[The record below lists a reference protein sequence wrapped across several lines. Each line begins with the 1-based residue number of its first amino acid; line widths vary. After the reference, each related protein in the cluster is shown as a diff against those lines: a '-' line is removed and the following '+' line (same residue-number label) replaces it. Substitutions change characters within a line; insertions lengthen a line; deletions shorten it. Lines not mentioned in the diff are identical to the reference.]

1 MALGEKSF
9 FWDKPAGELTPEEAA
24 YYEYAAQDLASVY
37 ECMYTTGICPAMA
50 VSSPE
55 DNPEEYIGSSLRCS
69 AGEGLSVVVSPGAAN
84 IKGRLYL
91 ATLPVTVTVAAG
103 VVTDVVLRMDL
114 QSEKPTITLQAKQRA
129 SGVSLAQNLSHE
141 SLVYEIAVATV
152 DVPVGSIQTDLSM
165 ITDQRLNTTAHPTDG
180 KPVSGLMRSIP
191 YVETLGIWEEWT
203 ALKEQIEGIIADAV
217 SGVIP
222 DLSVTTSKFAPD
234 AKAPY
239 AGVADE
245 AKNGVRTL
253 THSKYGTTHNLAG
266 LSGVSG
272 TVSCVFKATAAFNAG
287 DTIRVDNTGYTIQL
301 SNGEDPED
309 NLFVSGAT
317 VAVIVDKGNYRVNF
331 KAAGGVKLPAG
342 SIVIV
347 NRFTANGQFTVP
359 ATGTYR
365 ITAIGPGGDGG
376 NSYYNSSN
384 GYRNSGGGGGSGGV
398 AVLTAALSKGEVYP
412 VTVSTAQCSFGSL
425 ISATTGKAGDYTP
438 GGAGGTAAGG
448 DTNFSGNYGEN
459 GKAEMNAV
467 SGGGGAGYT
476 EEQIATVPA
485 LSFTGG
491 AGGDETPSDGA
502 DVPGAGWSSAGLGGG
517 GAGCD
522 RSARSGGTGG
532 NGAVI
537 IEMVLE

>member
-1 MALGEKSF
+1 MQQTTNYQLNKPEASDYADIAPISENMDTIDAQLKTAQNHREDGGVHVTGT
-9 FWDKPAGELTPEEAA
+9 DKQNWNSKAPGSLSQTVSQL
-24 YYEYAAQDLASVY
+24 AQDI
-37 ECMYTTGICPAMA
+37 E
-50 VSSPE
+50 
-55 DNPEEYIGSSLRCS
+55 
-69 AGEGLSVVVSPGAAN
+69 
-84 IKGRLYL
+84 
-91 ATLPVTVTVAAG
+91 
-103 VVTDVVLRMDL
+103 DL
-114 QSEKPTITLQAKQRA
+114 Q
-129 SGVSLAQNLSHE
+129 
-141 SLVYEIAVATV
+141 
-152 DVPVGSIQTDLSM
+152 
-165 ITDQRLNTTAHPTDG
+165 
-180 KPVSGLMRSIP
+180 
-191 YVETLGIWEEWT
+191 
-203 ALKEQIEGIIADAV
+203 DAV
-217 SGVIP
+217 SGGSG
-222 DLSVTTSKFAPD
+222 DLGGLRDDLDSLESTVSGHTGNSAIHVTSSDKE
-234 AKAPY
+234 KW
-239 AGVADE
+239 
-245 AKNGVRTL
+245 NGYGTVHTL
-253 THSKYGTTHNLAG
+253 THQGIQSGAQRLTGLNGATGILSCQFKAVNPYTTN
-266 LSGVSG
+266 SPNFSIDGVTYTPKLQNGETPDSDLFAANAI
-272 TVSCVFKATAAFNAG
+272 VSCVV
-287 DTIRVDNTGYTIQL
+287 DTGAKTI
-301 SNGEDPED
+301 
-309 NLFVSGAT
+309 
-317 VAVIVDKGNYRVNF
+317 NF

-537 IEMVLE
+537 IELVLE

>member
-114 QSEKPTITLQAKQRA
+114 QSEKPTVTLQAKQRA

-203 ALKEQIEGIIADAV
+203 ALKEQIEGIIADEV

-245 AKNGVRTL
+245 AKNGVYTL
-253 THSKYGTTHNLAG
+253 THQGIQSGAQRLTGLNGATGILSCQFKAVNPYTTSSPNFSIDGVTYTPKLQNGETPDSDLFAANAIVTCVVDTSSRTINFKSGGG
-266 LSGVSG
+266 LSNS
-272 TVSCVFKATAAFNAG
+272 KLALANATAADVAEGKTFYAGNKTLKTGTLVPYKYATGTVRMPLIDNPQVG
-287 DTIRVDNTGYTIQL
+287 DTVLTISGLSFRPFLLVVRSYEGAQNYPLWDRFLTCVNEPDSDTTLTGFLVHLELAAGYDDATWPVAMTTQQ
-301 SNGEDPED
+301 G
-309 NLFVSGAT
+309 GAT
-317 VAVIVDKGNYRVNF
+317 V
-331 KAAGGVKLPAG
+331 
-342 SIVIV
+342 
-347 NRFTANGQFTVP
+347 
-359 ATGTYR
+359 R
-365 ITAIGPGGDGG
+365 ITEDWGAQDIYPA
-376 NSYYNSSN
+376 NCYY
-384 GYRNSGGGGGSGGV
+384 Y
-398 AVLTAALSKGEVYP
+398 AV
-412 VTVSTAQCSFGSL
+412 
-425 ISATTGKAGDYTP
+425 
-438 GGAGGTAAGG
+438 
-448 DTNFSGNYGEN
+448 
-459 GKAEMNAV
+459 
-467 SGGGGAGYT
+467 
-476 EEQIATVPA
+476 
-485 LSFTGG
+485 
-491 AGGDETPSDGA
+491 
-502 DVPGAGWSSAGLGGG
+502 GL
-517 GAGCD
+517 
-522 RSARSGGTGG
+522 
-532 NGAVI
+532 
-537 IEMVLE
+537 